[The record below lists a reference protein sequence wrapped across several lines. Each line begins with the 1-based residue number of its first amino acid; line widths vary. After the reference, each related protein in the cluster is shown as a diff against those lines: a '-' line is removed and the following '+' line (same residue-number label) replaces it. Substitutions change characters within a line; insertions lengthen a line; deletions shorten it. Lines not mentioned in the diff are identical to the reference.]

1 MNRERICETNK
12 TAANLYY
19 LALIKGNDKAGLD
32 YITSRGIT
40 KQTILDFGLGYAPDK
55 WDLMTNALL
64 SRGFS
69 PDELIEAGISSR
81 SEKNGNLYDKF
92 RNRVMFPIVD
102 LHGDVIGFG
111 GRTLSNDKDVPK
123 YLNTSENAAFNKG
136 LNLFAMNRAKRADAD
151 SLILCEGYM
160 DAIAM
165 QQADMKEAIATLGTA
180 LTAEQAALISKFTDN
195 VICAYDN
202 DKAGTKAKLRAVEL
216 LSDAGVNVRVLN
228 MENVPEKDPDEFI
241 KAHGGK
247 EFRKLLNKAEP
258 AVDFVLRTLK
268 SCPHE
273 EIRVDLATEEG
284 KKVLA
289 EHMSHPMKLLS
300 ETEKNLFQVRLFEEY
315 GIITEESRNKIHN
328 GIVFGEG
335 NAPAPKKEVAP
346 KKDNNLGESK
356 DVYDLSP
363 MTNVADLDLPEDV
376 INALGESGVQI
387 LAEVKELAPADMKI
401 IFDGDMKMVNQLC
414 DYLGIDTGNRD
425 ITD

>member
-1 MNRERICETNK
+1 
-12 TAANLYY
+12 
-19 LALIKGNDKAGLD
+19 
-32 YITSRGIT
+32 
-40 KQTILDFGLGYAPDK
+40 
-55 WDLMTNALL
+55 
-64 SRGFS
+64 
-69 PDELIEAGISSR
+69 
-81 SEKNGNLYDKF
+81 
-92 RNRVMFPIVD
+92 
-102 LHGDVIGFG
+102 
-111 GRTLSNDKDVPK
+111 
-123 YLNTSENAAFNKG
+123 
-136 LNLFAMNRAKRADAD
+136 
-151 SLILCEGYM
+151 
-160 DAIAM
+160 
-165 QQADMKEAIATLGTA
+165 MKEAIATLGTA

-247 EFRKLLNKAEP
+247 EFRKLLNKAES

-273 EIRVDLATEEG
+273 EIRVDLTTEEG
-284 KKVLA
+284 KKALA

-335 NAPAPKKEVAP
+335 DTPAPKKEVTP

-401 IFDGDMKMVNQLC
+401 VFDGDMKMVNQLC
-414 DYLGIDTGNRD
+414 DYLGIDIGNRD

>member
-1 MNRERICETNK
+1 MNRERICEINK

-32 YITSRGIT
+32 YITNRGIT

-136 LNLFAMNRAKRADAD
+136 LNLFAMNRAKRADVD

-165 QQADMKEAIATLGTA
+165 QQADMKEAIATL
-180 LTAEQAALISKFTDN
+180 
-195 VICAYDN
+195 
-202 DKAGTKAKLRAVEL
+202 
-216 LSDAGVNVRVLN
+216 
-228 MENVPEKDPDEFI
+228 
-241 KAHGGK
+241 
-247 EFRKLLNKAEP
+247 
-258 AVDFVLRTLK
+258 
-268 SCPHE
+268 
-273 EIRVDLATEEG
+273 
-284 KKVLA
+284 
-289 EHMSHPMKLLS
+289 
-300 ETEKNLFQVRLFEEY
+300 
-315 GIITEESRNKIHN
+315 
-328 GIVFGEG
+328 
-335 NAPAPKKEVAP
+335 
-346 KKDNNLGESK
+346 
-356 DVYDLSP
+356 
-363 MTNVADLDLPEDV
+363 
-376 INALGESGVQI
+376 
-387 LAEVKELAPADMKI
+387 
-401 IFDGDMKMVNQLC
+401 
-414 DYLGIDTGNRD
+414 
-425 ITD
+425 